1 MGSVSDESL
10 HDVIQ
15 LIAME
20 IAEAVL
26 ARPATALM
34 SETDQEIWLYICD
47 GNIDDGISDN
57 IWADRIFEG
66 LYLLNRVERGD
77 WALHDTDG
85 QPVAD
90 YHERWIADGGPR
102 GKGMTE

>member
-1 MGSVSDESL
+1 VSDDSL
-10 HDVIQ
+10 HDDIQ

-20 IAEAVL
+20 IAEAVR
-26 ARPATALM
+26 ACPATALM

-47 GNIDDGISDN
+47 GGIDDGFNDEV
-57 IWADRIFEG
+57 WANRILEG

-77 WALHDTDG
+77 WALHDADD